1 MTGFQWCLLST
12 VTIESY
18 LCVYS
23 FQEQVE
29 SLLQD
34 EPKEHV
40 FRMLEYQLGL
50 IMTWLEKGDPGKGLP
65 S

>member
-12 VTIESY
+12 VTIE

-40 FRMLEYQLGL
+40 SRMLEYQPGL
-50 IMTWLEKGDPGKGLP
+50 IMTWLEKGDPEKG
-65 S
+65 